1 LALGGTP
8 LAAQENGAQ
17 SGQAAGQTAGQT
29 AAPSLEQTRLVLGK
43 WLETQKVIAHER
55 NDWQQGKELLAG
67 RLELVQ
73 KQLATLDEKTRVATA
88 SVAETDKKSA
98 DLQVEN
104 EQLKATSLKLAG
116 AVTALEAQLRTLM
129 PSLPPPVQ
137 EGVRQLWQRV
147 PEDPTR
153 THVTVAER
161 FQNVLVILAALNKAN
176 TEINVVYEVHQLADG
191 KPAEVQTI
199 YLGLAQAWYV
209 SAGGDAGIGR
219 PTPTG
224 WKWEPVRAIAQDVLN
239 ALEIKQGKQTPT
251 FVPLP
256 VRIQ

>member
-1 LALGGTP
+1 
-8 LAAQENGAQ
+8 
-17 SGQAAGQTAGQT
+17 
-29 AAPSLEQTRLVLGK
+29 
-43 WLETQKVIAHER
+43 
-55 NDWQQGKELLAG
+55 
-67 RLELVQ
+67 
-73 KQLATLDEKTRVATA
+73 
-88 SVAETDKKSA
+88 
-98 DLQVEN
+98 
-104 EQLKATSLKLAG
+104 
-116 AVTALEAQLRTLM
+116 
-129 PSLPPPVQ
+129 
-137 EGVRQLWQRV
+137 VRQLWQRV

-153 THVTVAER
+153 TRVTTAER
-161 FQNVLVILAALNKAN
+161 FQNVLGILAALNKAN

-219 PTPTG
+219 PTPAG
-224 WKWEPVRAIAQDVLN
+224 WKWEPTRAIAQDVLN